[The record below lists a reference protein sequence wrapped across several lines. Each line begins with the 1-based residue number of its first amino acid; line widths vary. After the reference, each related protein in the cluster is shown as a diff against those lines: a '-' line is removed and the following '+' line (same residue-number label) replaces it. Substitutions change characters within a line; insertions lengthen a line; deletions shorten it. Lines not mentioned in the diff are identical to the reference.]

1 VRHGGGAPPLVF
13 VHGFACSLEDWRAQ
27 LDFFAPTH
35 EVVACDLRAHGAT
48 PGRAQ
53 ECSIEHYAGDVAALL
68 NNLQLPPAI
77 LVGHSMGTRVV
88 LEAARIDRERVA
100 GLVLI
105 DGSRQGSGNPDEAE
119 AAMEA
124 AIRAAGF
131 HAFREN
137 AFRQMFFQ
145 WSPQAEALLERSKRL
160 APDAGRA
167 LWTRMVRW
175 DAEHMDAA
183 LAAVRCPL
191 MVIQATYVNAQRR
204 RVALEPGQTT
214 PFLELI
220 KQRTP
225 GARIEVLPGVGHF
238 AQIEAAAE
246 VNRLVS
252 DFIVQYAMAVPKA
265 RG

>member
-1 VRHGGGAPPLVF
+1 VRQGGGTPPLVF

-53 ECSIEHYAGDVAALL
+53 ECSIEHYAGDIAALINHL
-68 NNLQLPPAI
+68 DLKDCI

-88 LEAARIDRERVA
+88 LEAARIDPERVA

-105 DGSRQGSGNPDEAE
+105 DGSRQGRGDPDQAE

-124 AIRAAGF
+124 TLRAVGF
-131 HAFREN
+131 PAFREN

-145 WSPQAEALLERSKRL
+145 WSAQAEALLERSKNL
-160 APDAGRA
+160 AADAGRA

-175 DAEHMDAA
+175 DAEHLDAA

-191 MVIQATYVNAQRR
+191 MAIQSTYINAERK
-204 RVALEPGQTT
+204 RVALVPGQST
-214 PFLELI
+214 PYLELI
-220 KQRTP
+220 RDKVP
-225 GARIEVLPGVGHF
+225 HARLEVLPGVGHF
-238 AQIEAAAE
+238 AQIEAAGV

-252 DFIVQYAMAVPKA
+252 DFIVQYAMALPKA

>member
-1 VRHGGGAPPLVF
+1 
-13 VHGFACSLEDWRAQ
+13 
-27 LDFFAPTH
+27 
-35 EVVACDLRAHGAT
+35 
-48 PGRAQ
+48 
-53 ECSIEHYAGDVAALL
+53 
-68 NNLQLPPAI
+68 
-77 LVGHSMGTRVV
+77 MGTRVV
-88 LEAARIDRERVA
+88 LEAARIDPERVA

-124 AIRAAGF
+124 AIRAVGF
-131 HAFREN
+131 PAFREN

-191 MVIQATYVNAQRR
+191 MVIQATFVNAQRK
-204 RVALEPGQTT
+204 RVPLGPGQTT
-214 PFLELI
+214 PYLELI
-220 KQRTP
+220 KDKIAH
-225 GARIEVLPGVGHF
+225 ARLEVLPGRRPFRPDRGRGGG
-238 AQIEAAAE
+238 QSPRE
-246 VNRLVS
+246 RLHR
-252 DFIVQYAMAVPKA
+252 AVCNGGPQGTRIGCGSARCAGRKEQPK
-265 RG
+265 GVPS